1 MTESLKGY
9 LLNIKLTINNNDKPQ
24 DAPMSQSV
32 LNHNTNPQLPHQ
44 AMLEWAEKKPND
56 VFLRQIKNRQ
66 FVDYTFS
73 EVVDK
78 ALRLVT
84 SLQELGVKPKDRVA
98 LISKNC
104 AEWFITDLALM
115 LGDFVSV
122 PIFPTA
128 GLETIEH
135 CLTHSESKILIV
147 GKLDDVNATQ
157 KAMENLPEINTI
169 AFNYDSAA
177 KCQYQFD
184 ELIQQYQPSE
194 FRPEHND
201 NTLMSIVYT
210 SGTSGLP
217 KGAMLTFGGFSHSSK
232 HLINHIGI
240 QAGDRLFS
248 YLPLAHIT
256 ERVYILGSAFFGGIQ
271 TAFPESLDTFIDDV
285 KMHRPTLF
293 ISVPRLWTVFQQ
305 RIQDK
310 LPQKKLNILLK
321 IPFVNGLIKRKLADG
336 LGLDQARVLGCGSA
350 PVSAGLLKWYESIGL
365 NITEAWGMTETFAY
379 STLNYPYRSDK
390 VGSVGS
396 AGPGVELKIANDEEI
411 LVRGDGLFAGYYK
424 NDEATEE
431 SFNNEGWLHTGDI
444 GSIDS
449 EGYLTIQGRKKDT
462 FKTAKGKFVA
472 PVPIEKRIFDL
483 SNLEM
488 MCLIGSGLPGPILLA
503 IPHAYPNFDQA
514 RYERTALRNLETINS
529 GLESHEKL
537 KGILM
542 IKEPWSIENGI
553 LTPTLKIKRHI
564 LEKKYHEFASSWPKD
579 KKIIWE

>member
-1 MTESLKGY
+1 
-9 LLNIKLTINNNDKPQ
+9 
-24 DAPMSQSV
+24 MSQSV
-32 LNHNTNPQLPHQ
+32 FDHKQNPSLPHEAILQ
-44 AMLEWAEKKPND
+44 WAEEKPNSI
-56 VFLRQIKNRQ
+56 FLRQVINRE
-66 FVDYTFS
+66 FVDYTFA

-78 ALRLVT
+78 ALRLV
-84 SLQELGVKPKDRVA
+84 SALQDLGLNPKDRVA

-135 CLTHSESKILIV
+135 CLTHSDSKVLIA
-147 GKLDDVNATQ
+147 GKLDNSDATTQ
-157 KAMENLPEINTI
+157 VIEKLDYLSTI
-169 AFNYDSAA
+169 AFNYDSAP
-177 KCQYQFD
+177 KCQLQFED
-184 ELIQQYQPSE
+184 IVQQHQPSSS
-194 FRPEHND
+194 RPSHHD

-217 KGAMLTFGGFSHSSK
+217 KGAMLTYGGFSTSAK
-232 HLINHIGI
+232 HLINHIGMKPD
-240 QAGDRLFS
+240 DRLFS

-321 IPFVNGLIKRKLADG
+321 IPFVNGVIKRKLADG
-336 LGLDQARVLGCGSA
+336 LGLDKARVLGCGSA

-379 STLNYPYRSDK
+379 STLNHPYRSDK
-390 VGSVGS
+390 VGTVGA
-396 AGPGVELKIANDEEI
+396 AGPGVELKIAQDEEI
-411 LVRGDGLFAGYYK
+411 LVRGDGIFAGYYK
-424 NDEATEE
+424 NDGATAE
-431 SFNNEGWLHTGDI
+431 SFNKDGWLHTGDI
-444 GSIDS
+444 GSIDA
-449 EGYLTIQGRKKDT
+449 EGFLTIQGRKKDT

-488 MCLIGSGLPGPILLA
+488 MCLIGSGLTGPILLA
-503 IPHAYPNFDQA
+503 IPHTYPNFDQK
-514 RYERTALRNLETINS
+514 RYERTALKNLETINS

-542 IKEPWSIENGI
+542 VKEPWTIENGI

-564 LEKKYHEFASSWPKD
+564 LEKKYHDFASQWPKD